1 MKKRSLLLCPALA
14 LALAWLVSAV
24 ADDPKPLAV
33 TVGQQFKLT
42 LQYNSGTGYQW
53 VLAKPADDKLLKLV
67 GPVEYKR
74 PASALPGACGDMVWT
89 FQALA
94 EGKTGLRLN
103 YVHPW
108 EAGEKPAQTTNFV
121 VVIKPPPPKNGN

>member
-1 MKKRSLLLCPALA
+1 MRISLPLCLA
-14 LALAWLVSAV
+14 FTWLATAG
-24 ADDPKPLAV
+24 ADEPKPIAV
-33 TVGQQFKLT
+33 TVGQDFKLT

-53 VLAKPADDKLLKLV
+53 ALAKPPDEKLLKLK
-67 GPVEYKR
+67 GSVEYKR
-74 PASALPGACGDMVWT
+74 PESNLPGASGDMVWT

-94 EGKTGLRLN
+94 QGKANIRLN

-121 VVIKPPPPKNGN
+121 VVIKPKPAPAQKP